1 MPSPR
6 ENLLCRYRYDPLD
19 RLVANA
25 LPDEPERQ
33 RFYCKSRLATEI
45 HGATACSIIQYEDQ
59 LLAQQ
64 HSERDARETSL
75 LATDNQRSVLQSQK
89 ANQPGQ
95 PFVYSPYG
103 HRPIAKGLLSLL
115 GYNGERSDPV
125 TGWYLLG
132 NGYRPFIPVLMCFTS
147 PDSVSPFGKGG
158 LNAYTYCLG
167 NPIKFSDPSGHSIA
181 SIAAAKI
188 LNNALKR
195 SRNTIPRVASGIKKR
210 KMPPA
215 AKAGPENFFYR
226 IVEEQN
232 FLSLSFN
239 DIVTTTYMDSTGFTR
254 TTINSP
260 SLKQLS
266 FSASKGSELQKL
278 ANSSRSSA
286 ELVSA
291 TDKSIGDINLNNL
304 LNNVRHRNSSHNN
317 LDRAQFHNQNEAYAS
332 ALNGNELGI
341 LPNRAMNQII
351 RYGNDVD
358 GPNTALKDR
367 FLHLF

>member
-1 MPSPR
+1 MPSSS
-6 ENLLCRYRYDPLD
+6 ETLLCQYRYDPLD

-33 RFYCKSRLATEI
+33 RFYCKSRLATEL
-45 HGATACSIIQYEDQ
+45 HGAIGYSIVQHEDQ
-59 LLAQQ
+59 LVAQQ
-64 HSERDARETSL
+64 RSEGDARETAL
-75 LATDNQRSVLQSQK
+75 LATDKQRSVLQSQR

-103 HRPIAKGLLSLL
+103 HRPIANRLLSLL
-115 GYNGERSDPV
+115 GFNGERPDPV

-132 NGYRPFIPVLMCFTS
+132 NGYRAFIPVLMCFTS
-147 PDSVSPFGKGG
+147 PDSVSPFGTGG

-195 SRNTIPRVASGIKKR
+195 SRNTVPRVASGIKKR
-210 KMPPA
+210 KISSR
-215 AKAGPENFFYR
+215 AKAGPENFFR

-232 FLSLSFN
+232 FRTLSIN
-239 DIVTTTYMDSTGFTR
+239 NGVTTTYMDSSGFSK

-266 FSASKGSELQKL
+266 FSASKGSELQNF
-278 ANSSRSSA
+278 ASSSRSSA

-291 TDKSIGDINLNNL
+291 TDKSIGDINLNNFL
-304 LNNVRHRNSSHNN
+304 DNVRHRNPNNHN
-317 LDRAQFHNQNEAYAS
+317 LDRTQFHAQNEAYAS
-332 ALNGNELGI
+332 AINGRELGI
-341 LPNRAMNQII
+341 LPNRAINQII
-351 RYGNDVD
+351 RYGNDAES
-358 GPNTALKDR
+358 PNTALKDR